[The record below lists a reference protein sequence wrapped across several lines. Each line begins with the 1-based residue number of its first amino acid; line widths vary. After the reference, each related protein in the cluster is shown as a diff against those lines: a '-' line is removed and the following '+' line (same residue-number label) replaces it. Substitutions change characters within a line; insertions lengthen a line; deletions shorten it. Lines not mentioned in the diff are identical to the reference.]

1 MTRILPR
8 QEQFTIDYK
17 NEQLPALF
25 IKQESD
31 ADFCR
36 DLPQPDT
43 NLLKS
48 VVSMS
53 RLTLLIA
60 CDQLKDESLILCIK
74 EQADKGIRIYLL
86 LGDKSANKAAIDTLS
101 GRCLIRTGVSQ
112 QGALV
117 LVDHTTTQAQGLLLM
132 SGQPLVS
139 ADQSA
144 WGIQLE
150 PQQIDDSFRS
160 FCKLFWEHSNE
171 EYLQQN
177 QQKSSV
183 HHPDGAVVT
192 NHSHQLCG
200 TLNDCLSDTLEQL
213 QAATNTSFNASG
225 DSWRLL
231 LGIQSSDIA
240 KQARTGVALTE
251 KRIPSLLFSSEG
263 NWLLPDEPDFAAA
276 NWCLKLSA
284 VQSQIHDQAFNQA
297 FEEAAWQYQTG
308 TTIGS
313 YSKNQQIRFADQPNL
328 VSEVEEVREIELQPI
343 NSKSI
348 DSFLNDETEELA
360 SGVTAWQRSQMAH
373 FIEYDVVVHPPY
385 CPESAQLDELYQAWE
400 NSERDWQERLQV
412 LTNAQSKIDEQQ
424 ASITDKLRGFIKGF
438 LLGQGQS
445 VKSLNQDI
453 AILKKWSVTTATPA
467 ERQQHCQRLE
477 SLQENIRKRGADT
490 AQELDKAEQNQRWEQ
505 RREGLEA
512 DRLKADKLM
521 KQALANFVYL
531 KNNKSEAMSQVDH
544 KFRDSWISAAEKL
557 TDQQLDFAVVGDL
570 KPEQFMPDNLPEI
583 PEAALKDADKET
595 KQTNQETADKAQSE
609 RKKIQQQAEQDCRSA
624 KRQAIVEMTLE
635 QANNWKTSIKEKL
648 WKKNYSAFER
658 CLADHEQGLKKIE
671 RDILESQKALDKSK
685 VEQERAEKALIEHG
699 TSFVYQS
706 KQASDA
712 FAKQLGLADNKIDE
726 NPFLWPSEELPA
738 EGTELWK
745 HQQDRY
751 LVVFEKNQID
761 KARLDA
767 ERLNAKIV
775 CHQERE
781 HA

>member
-8 QEQFTIDYK
+8 QEQFTLDYK

-31 ADFCR
+31 SDFKES
-36 DLPQPDT
+36 LPPLYTDS
-43 NLLKS
+43 LKS
-48 VVSMS
+48 VVYMS

-86 LGDKSANKAAIDTLS
+86 LGDKRANKAAIDTLS

-117 LVDHTTTQAQGLLLM
+117 LVDHSTTQAQGLLLM

-139 ADQSA
+139 ADQLSLA

-160 FCKLFWEHSNE
+160 FCKLFWEYSNE

-263 NWLLPDEPDFAAA
+263 NWLLPDQADFAAA
-276 NWCLKLSA
+276 NWCLKVSA
-284 VQSQIHDQAFNQA
+284 RQSQKLDQAYDQAF
-297 FEEAAWQYQTG
+297 EKAAWQYQTG

-360 SGVTAWQRSQMAH
+360 SGVTA
-373 FIEYDVVVHPPY
+373 
-385 CPESAQLDELYQAWE
+385 
-400 NSERDWQERLQV
+400 
-412 LTNAQSKIDEQQ
+412 
-424 ASITDKLRGFIKGF
+424 
-438 LLGQGQS
+438 
-445 VKSLNQDI
+445 
-453 AILKKWSVTTATPA
+453 
-467 ERQQHCQRLE
+467 
-477 SLQENIRKRGADT
+477 
-490 AQELDKAEQNQRWEQ
+490 
-505 RREGLEA
+505 
-512 DRLKADKLM
+512 
-521 KQALANFVYL
+521 
-531 KNNKSEAMSQVDH
+531 
-544 KFRDSWISAAEKL
+544 
-557 TDQQLDFAVVGDL
+557 
-570 KPEQFMPDNLPEI
+570 
-583 PEAALKDADKET
+583 
-595 KQTNQETADKAQSE
+595 
-609 RKKIQQQAEQDCRSA
+609 
-624 KRQAIVEMTLE
+624 
-635 QANNWKTSIKEKL
+635 
-648 WKKNYSAFER
+648 
-658 CLADHEQGLKKIE
+658 
-671 RDILESQKALDKSK
+671 
-685 VEQERAEKALIEHG
+685 
-699 TSFVYQS
+699 
-706 KQASDA
+706 
-712 FAKQLGLADNKIDE
+712 
-726 NPFLWPSEELPA
+726 
-738 EGTELWK
+738 
-745 HQQDRY
+745 
-751 LVVFEKNQID
+751 
-761 KARLDA
+761 
-767 ERLNAKIV
+767 
-775 CHQERE
+775 
-781 HA
+781 